1 MKRNGILTGL
11 VLLLL
16 SGCGLFQHEEGVDV
30 IQLAENL
37 LAAQKDQ
44 YGDPVPVHLP
54 VRINYSVSHKP
65 QVGREMRIDF
75 EFIAEKAIPV
85 LRIGIGTSDGL
96 ELVSSDLLQR
106 YQNIKPRQSFSK
118 SVVVEPQ
125 AENEFYLSLYVVSED
140 GDRRLAELIR
150 IPIAIGDYAL
160 KNIKRKQ
167 P

>member
-1 MKRNGILTGL
+1 M
-11 VLLLL
+11 
-16 SGCGLFQHEEGVDV
+16 